1 MCRPAQTLSMSSADD
16 FRRIFTY
23 NEKVLRSFFDA
34 LDRLPWENVS
44 ESIEG
49 SHQSMKNIFVHILSV
64 YNGWINYNAQGKSDH
79 IPLEEH
85 DYEKYHSMRQVQES
99 MSKVLGGVD
108 GFMKELNDDDLSKK
122 ITGPWMEGEH
132 ELSDVMQVTLEQAH
146 HLEEIIALL
155 WQLNIEPP
163 EMT

>member
-1 MCRPAQTLSMSSADD
+1 MSQ
-16 FRRIFTY
+16 
-23 NEKVLRSFFDA
+23 V
-34 LDRLPWENVS
+34 
-44 ESIEG
+44 
-49 SHQSMKNIFVHILSV
+49 
-64 YNGWINYNAQGKSDH
+64 
-79 IPLEEH
+79 EEL
-85 DYEKYHSMRQVQES
+85 